1 MYSYLAR
8 LRFVFFILLVTWAGI
23 SSASPSPVEMLD
35 RMSHSFRELNYRGTF
50 SYQQGGDTE
59 SFRLV
64 HAVIDGEEYER
75 LEYLDGEK
83 RQIVRRGHDLKCV
96 HPGHQLVRFYQH
108 GKGFQIASAEGGSI
122 SDYYQIE
129 QLDSDRVAGR
139 SVINLAIS
147 PKDTHR
153 FGYRLSLDEE
163 TGLLLR
169 TELIGSQDKVL
180 ERFQFVEV
188 SIGDHIDRSEFPD
201 AVDGSSHDAEHVAA
215 SAVNTNKANAHSAWQ
230 VKWLPAGFT
239 SAIAEMDVITEDMAT
254 FTDGLTV
261 FSVFIEDKVDENT
274 ISKGVEG
281 SAQRGATT
289 AYSRALLLAG
299 QPHRVT
305 VVGEIPAKTAQKIAQ
320 SISLVN
326 NSSAN

>member
-1 MYSYLAR
+1 MYSYLAH
-8 LRFVFFILLVTWAGI
+8 LRIVFFASLITWSAI
-23 SSASPSPVEMLD
+23 SAASSYEMLD

-50 SYQQGGDTE
+50 SYQQGGNTE

-64 HAVIDGEEYER
+64 HAVIGGEEYER

-108 GKGFQIASAEGGSI
+108 GKGFQMTTEKGGSI

-129 QLDSDRVAGR
+129 QLDSGRVAGR
-139 SVINLAIS
+139 SVINLSIS

-163 TGLLLR
+163 SGLLLR
-169 TELIGSQDKVL
+169 TELIGPQDKVL
-180 ERFQFVEV
+180 ERFQFVEIT
-188 SIGDHIDRSEFPD
+188 IGGQIDRSEFPD
-201 AVDGSSHDAEHVAA
+201 TTDGSSHDADHVAPTVGQDN
-215 SAVNTNKANAHSAWQ
+215 SSVTRSRSAWR

-239 SAIAEMDVITEDMAT
+239 STIANMDAVTDDMAT

-261 FSVFIEDKVDENT
+261 FSVFIEDKLDQQT
-274 ISKGVEG
+274 IAKGIEG

-305 VVGEIPAKTAQKIAQ
+305 VVGEIPSLTAQKIAQ
-320 SISLVN
+320 SITLVN
-326 NSSAN
+326 SGTN